1 MLVEYNLRSFL
12 LPPLFFVQCPLS
24 CCSTSHAV
32 CAPSAQ
38 FKHGTWRN
46 NLSLPVHGCTKTRQD
61 SAQRYVMLLKK
72 IVTAAERGLGEL
84 INVTFIYIYEQ
95 NLINSTTV
103 FIPFLIQQPI
113 HTVARVSLR
122 LHRYSGLHLLE
133 NVERSLYSVLSR
145 SQQMTWD
152 NLICARNIFH
162 LHFAFR
168 KSKSTVNNILST
180 HIYSAQFHGVL
191 PLTQIGTRSV
201 LNH

>member
-1 MLVEYNLRSFL
+1 MW
-12 LPPLFFVQCPLS
+12 Q
-24 CCSTSHAV
+24 A
-32 CAPSAQ
+32 
-38 FKHGTWRN
+38 HGGTTH
-46 NLSLPVHGCTKTRQD
+46 SLPVYGCNKPGKTE
-61 SAQRYVMLLKK
+61 QRYVMLFKK
-72 IVTAAERGLGEL
+72 IVTAAERELGKR

-95 NLINSTTV
+95 NLMNSCSMTV
-103 FIPFLIQQPI
+103 FIPFLMQQPI
-113 HTVARVSLR
+113 HAVSRVSLR
-122 LHRYSGLHLLE
+122 LHRYSGLQLLE

-162 LHFAFR
+162 LHFALR

-180 HIYSAQFHGVL
+180 PIYSALFHGVL